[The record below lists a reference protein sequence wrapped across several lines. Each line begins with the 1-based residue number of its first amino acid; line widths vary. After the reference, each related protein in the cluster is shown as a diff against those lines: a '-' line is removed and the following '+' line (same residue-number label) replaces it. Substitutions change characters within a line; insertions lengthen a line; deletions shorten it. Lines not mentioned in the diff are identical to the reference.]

1 MIVTDLSNSFNP
13 YPKITE
19 KSQKKDKNKNEE
31 EFCIMPKSTLY
42 STKRTDIYCERHEVY
57 FSKAYRHKSINDG
70 LIVFLTKESHRGTNG
85 VHGKNGDKLNRQLK
99 KLAQKAW
106 CKYYNKTKE
115 EFIREYGKANNQ
127 GLDIS
132 LIPNILLKRWEIW
145 KIKAM

>member
-13 YPKITE
+13 YPKGQKI
-19 KSQKKDKNKNEE
+19 QKKGQKIQKKGQKKTDE
-31 EFCIMPKSTLY
+31 EFCIMPKSKLY
-42 STKRTDIYCERHEVY
+42 STVRTETYCERHEVY
-57 FSKAYRHKSINDG
+57 FSKAYRQKSIDDG

-115 EFIREYGKANNQ
+115 EFIREYGKANN
-127 GLDIS
+127 
-132 LIPNILLKRWEIW
+132 
-145 KIKAM
+145 

>member
-13 YPKITE
+13 YPKNTLKGSKKNTQ
-19 KSQKKDKNKNEE
+19 KSEE

-42 STKRTDIYCERHEVY
+42 STKRTETYCERHEVY
-57 FSKAYRHKSINDG
+57 FSKAYRQKSINDG

-99 KLAQKAW
+99 ELAQKAW

-115 EFIREYGKANNQ
+115 EFIKEYGKANN
-127 GLDIS
+127 
-132 LIPNILLKRWEIW
+132 
-145 KIKAM
+145 